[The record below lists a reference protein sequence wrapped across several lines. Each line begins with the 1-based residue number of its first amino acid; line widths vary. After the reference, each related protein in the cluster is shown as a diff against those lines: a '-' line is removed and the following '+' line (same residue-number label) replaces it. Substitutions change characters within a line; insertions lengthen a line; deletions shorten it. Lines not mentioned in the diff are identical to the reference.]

1 MDKEAGSYRIYITQ
15 LTENVRP
22 ALAAVGSSPFL
33 PTNLSGVGERIAEA
47 NLKCAKGKPQPPTS
61 TPSPHGSTNS
71 LQVKM
76 ALLLVLLLFRP
87 QRRMA
92 HDLHEKVLRLLGD
105 VLWHMPTAN
114 RSPKHL
120 TRTYLTKIQSLGASM
135 D

>member
-1 MDKEAGSYRIYITQ
+1 MDKEAGSYRISITQ

-33 PTNLSGVGERIAEA
+33 PTNLSGVGKRIAEA

-61 TPSPHGSTNS
+61 TPSPRGSTNS

-76 ALLLVLLLFRP
+76 ALLLVLLLFLP

-92 HDLHEKVLRLLGD
+92 IIFMRK
-105 VLWHMPTAN
+105 
-114 RSPKHL
+114 S
-120 TRTYLTKIQSLGASM
+120 
-135 D
+135 